1 MPRPR
6 LVGLNLWGAKFG
18 SVARNAPICC
28 LSPEGYWW
36 QTQILTR
43 CSSPVRS
50 TRWPGFKPRFRIL
63 FVASCIG
70 SLHCGQASGGAGSVT
85 LRG

>member
-1 MPRPR
+1 MPQR
-6 LVGLNLWGAKFG
+6 
-18 SVARNAPICC
+18 
-28 LSPEGYWW
+28 W

-50 TRWPGFKPRFRIL
+50 TRGPGFKLRFRML

-70 SLHCGQASGGAGSVT
+70 SLQCGQAGGGAGSVT